1 MTEVYRSNLWSFLI
15 HKKQSN
21 KDLDF
26 FTRNAQQDKRAR
38 QIQDKIIEERKIQ
51 MNAVS
56 IEILHEII
64 KEAQQRA
71 ERENG

>member
-1 MTEVYRSNLWSFLI
+1 MIN
-15 HKKQSN
+15 N
-21 KDLDF
+21 NDLDF

-38 QIQDKIIEERKIQ
+38 QIQDQIIAERKIK
-51 MNAVS
+51 MNNVS

>member
-1 MTEVYRSNLWSFLI
+1 MIDN
-15 HKKQSN
+15 
-21 KDLDF
+21 DLDF

-38 QIQDKIIEERKIQ
+38 QIQDRIIEERKIK
-51 MNAVS
+51 MNEIS

-64 KEAQQRA
+64 KEAQTRA

>member
-1 MTEVYRSNLWSFLI
+1 MI
-15 HKKQSN
+15 SN

-38 QIQDKIIEERKIQ
+38 QIQDRIIEERKIR
-51 MNAVS
+51 MNDIS

>member
-1 MTEVYRSNLWSFLI
+1 MIN
-15 HKKQSN
+15 N
-21 KDLDF
+21 NDLDF

-38 QIQDKIIEERKIQ
+38 QIQDQIIEERKIE
-51 MNAVS
+51 MNKIS

>member
-1 MTEVYRSNLWSFLI
+1 MIN
-15 HKKQSN
+15 N
-21 KDLDF
+21 NDLDF

-38 QIQDKIIEERKIQ
+38 QIQDQIIEERKIQ

>member
-1 MTEVYRSNLWSFLI
+1 MIN
-15 HKKQSN
+15 N

-38 QIQDKIIEERKIQ
+38 QIQDRIIAERKIQ
-51 MNAVS
+51 MNNIS

>member
-1 MTEVYRSNLWSFLI
+1 MIN
-15 HKKQSN
+15 N
-21 KDLDF
+21 NDLDF

-38 QIQDKIIEERKIQ
+38 QIQDRIIEERKIR
-51 MNAVS
+51 MNDIS

>member
-1 MTEVYRSNLWSFLI
+1 MKDKELN
-15 HKKQSN
+15 
-21 KDLDF
+21 DLDF

-38 QIQDKIIEERKIQ
+38 KIQDQIITERKIQ
-51 MNAVS
+51 MNKIS

-64 KEAQQRA
+64 KEAQKRA

>member
-1 MTEVYRSNLWSFLI
+1 MI
-15 HKKQSN
+15 SN

-38 QIQDKIIEERKIQ
+38 QIQDQIIEEKKIK
-51 MNAVS
+51 MNNVS

>member
-1 MTEVYRSNLWSFLI
+1 MIDN
-15 HKKQSN
+15 
-21 KDLDF
+21 DLDF

-38 QIQDKIIEERKIQ
+38 QIQDRIIAERKIQ
-51 MNAVS
+51 MNNIS

>member
-1 MTEVYRSNLWSFLI
+1 MIDN
-15 HKKQSN
+15 
-21 KDLDF
+21 DLDF
-26 FTRNAQQDKRAR
+26 FTRNAKQDKRAR
-38 QIQDKIIEERKIQ
+38 EIQDQIISERKIQ
-51 MNAVS
+51 MNNVS

>member
-1 MTEVYRSNLWSFLI
+1 MIN
-15 HKKQSN
+15 N
-21 KDLDF
+21 NDLDF

-38 QIQDKIIEERKIQ
+38 QIQDRIIEERKIQ
-51 MNAVS
+51 MNDIS

>member
-1 MTEVYRSNLWSFLI
+1 MI
-15 HKKQSN
+15 SN

-38 QIQDKIIEERKIQ
+38 QIQDRIIAERKIQ
-51 MNAVS
+51 MNKVS

>member
-1 MTEVYRSNLWSFLI
+1 MIN
-15 HKKQSN
+15 N
-21 KDLDF
+21 NDLDF

-38 QIQDKIIEERKIQ
+38 QIQDRIIEERKIE
-51 MNAVS
+51 MNKIS

-71 ERENG
+71 EQENG

>member
-1 MTEVYRSNLWSFLI
+1 MIN
-15 HKKQSN
+15 N
-21 KDLDF
+21 NDLDF

-38 QIQDKIIEERKIQ
+38 LIQDRIIEERKIE
-51 MNAVS
+51 MNKIS

-64 KEAQQRA
+64 KEAQHRA

>member
-1 MTEVYRSNLWSFLI
+1 MSN
-15 HKKQSN
+15 N
-21 KDLDF
+21 KDLEF

-38 QIQDKIIEERKIQ
+38 QIQDRIIEERKIQ
-51 MNAVS
+51 MNKVS

-64 KEAQQRA
+64 KEAEQRA

>member
-1 MTEVYRSNLWSFLI
+1 MI
-15 HKKQSN
+15 SN

-38 QIQDKIIEERKIQ
+38 QIQDRIIEERKIE
-51 MNAVS
+51 MNKIS

-64 KEAQQRA
+64 KEAQHRA

>member
-1 MTEVYRSNLWSFLI
+1 MINNNE
-15 HKKQSN
+15 
-21 KDLDF
+21 LDF

-38 QIQDKIIEERKIQ
+38 QIQDQIIAERKIE
-51 MNAVS
+51 MNKIS

>member
-1 MTEVYRSNLWSFLI
+1 MIN
-15 HKKQSN
+15 N
-21 KDLDF
+21 NDLDF

-38 QIQDKIIEERKIQ
+38 QIQDRIIAERKIE
-51 MNAVS
+51 MNKIS

>member
-1 MTEVYRSNLWSFLI
+1 MI
-15 HKKQSN
+15 SN

-38 QIQDKIIEERKIQ
+38 QIQDRIIEERKIQ